1 MGSVLIIDA
10 EEDFAGQ
17 LAQAIRAQGLEPTVT
32 GDGKS
37 GLDMAHINIPEAIV
51 LCVELPGMSGYSIC
65 TKLKKDTTLKSVPLI
80 ITSAEATQETFEH
93 HKKLKTRAEEY
104 LKKPFPPSELVEV
117 LGRYV
122 QLGGGNGASEE
133 IISEDLS
140 IDADVPPATLP
151 DDEAFSGEEFPIEE
165 PSPPPPALRGRG
177 GGSALDQAISA
188 LASTGNLLSSAGVPD
203 AEVEEEEALTTV
215 GVVPQSVRDSAAQSA
230 ELNEL
235 RAQIRA
241 EQEARARAERDR
253 DQALANERATQAQ
266 LQSLS
271 QSQLPSAS
279 SQAPSASREVLALKK
294 EVNAKDHEIL
304 ELKDRLQTKEKQLL
318 SMRDRE
324 NELEG
329 QVVAGEERIEALER
343 DKIDLQGRIAAAEA
357 RANELQRSADAQIAD
372 LNQRLGQ
379 ASAHEAELDGALAA
393 MTTEAE
399 GLRGQLEQKAAQGEQ
414 LSLQVRALTSELTRV
429 SNQLSAANAESEDL
443 RAQLRQ
449 TQDTLAQTQRA
460 REEGESELESTRQ
473 ELHATRAGLADAEER
488 IGQAFEQIQHHQKVG
503 VQIRKAME
511 YSLKLLP
518 EELPEAQ
525 SVDVELS

>member
-17 LAQAIRAQGLEPTVT
+17 LAQALRANGLEPTVT
-32 GDGKS
+32 ADGKS

-65 TKLKKDTTLKSVPLI
+65 TKLKKDATLKSVPLI

-104 LKKPFPPSELVEV
+104 LKKPFPPSELVDV

-122 QLGGGNGASEE
+122 ALGGGNGVSEE

-165 PSPPPPALRGRG
+165 PSPPPPQLRGRSG
-177 GGSALDQAISA
+177 GAALDQAISA
-188 LASTGNLLSSAGVPD
+188 LASDGHLLSGAGMSGD
-203 AEVEEEEALTTV
+203 DLEEEEALTTV
-215 GVVPQSVRDSAAQSA
+215 GVVPQSVREGAATSA
-230 ELNEL
+230 ELAEL
-235 RAQIRA
+235 RAQIRN

-253 DQALANERATQAQ
+253 DQALANERAVQAQ
-266 LQSLS
+266 FQSLS
-271 QSQLPSAS
+271 QSQLPSAT

-294 EVNAKDHEIL
+294 EVNVKDHEIL
-304 ELKDRLQTKEKQLL
+304 ELKDRLQSKEKQLL

-329 QVVAGEERIEALER
+329 QVVAGEERIEILER
-343 DKIDLQGRIAAAEA
+343 EKVELHGRVAASDA
-357 RANELQRSADAQIAD
+357 RSTELQRSADAQISD

-379 ASAHEAELDGALAA
+379 ASAHEAELDGALAS
-393 MTTEAE
+393 MTAEAD
-399 GLRGQLEQKAAQGEQ
+399 GLRGQLEQKSAQGEQ

-429 SNQLSAANAESEDL
+429 SNQLSAANAEAEDL
-443 RAQLRQ
+443 RGQLRQ
-449 TQDTLAQTQRA
+449 TQDTLAQVQRA
-460 REEGESELESTRQ
+460 REGLESDLESTRL
-473 ELHATRAGLADAEER
+473 ELQATRAGLAEAEDR
-488 IGQAFEQIQHHQKVG
+488 VSQAFERIHDHEKAG
-503 VQIRKAME
+503 AQIRKALE

-518 EELPEAQ
+518 EEAPDPQ
-525 SVDVELS
+525 SVDVELG

>member
-17 LAQAIRAQGLEPTVT
+17 LAQALRSNGLEPTVT
-32 GDGKS
+32 ADGKS

-65 TKLKKDTTLKSVPLI
+65 TKLKKDATLKSVPLI

-122 QLGGGNGASEE
+122 ALGASNGASEE

-165 PSPPPPALRGRG
+165 PSPPPPQLRGRSG
-177 GGSALDQAISA
+177 GAALDQAISA
-188 LASTGNLLSSAGVPD
+188 LASDGHLLSGAGMSD
-203 AEVEEEEALTTV
+203 DLEEEEALTTV
-215 GVVPQSVRDSAAQSA
+215 GVVPMGVREGAATSA
-230 ELNEL
+230 ELAEL
-235 RAQIRA
+235 RVQLRN

-253 DQALANERATQAQ
+253 DQALANERAVQAQ
-266 LQSLS
+266 VQSLS
-271 QSQLPSAS
+271 QSQLPSAT

-294 EVNAKDHEIL
+294 EVNVKDHEIL

-318 SMRDRE
+318 AMRDRE

-329 QVVAGEERIEALER
+329 QVVAGEERIEILER
-343 DKIDLQGRIAAAEA
+343 EKVDLHGRVAASDA
-357 RANELQRSADAQIAD
+357 RSAELQRSADAQISD

-379 ASAHEAELDGALAA
+379 ASAHEAELDGALAS
-393 MTTEAE
+393 MTAEAD
-399 GLRGQLEQKAAQGEQ
+399 GLRGQLEQKSAQGEQ

-429 SNQLSAANAESEDL
+429 SNQLSAANAEAEDL

-449 TQDTLAQTQRA
+449 TQDTLAQVQRA
-460 REEGESELESTRQ
+460 REGLESDLESTRQ
-473 ELHATRAGLADAEER
+473 ELQATRAGLADAEDR
-488 IGQAFEQIQHHQKVG
+488 ISQAFERIHDHEKAG
-503 VQIRKAME
+503 AQIRKALE

-518 EELPEAQ
+518 EEAPDPQ
-525 SVDVELS
+525 SVDVELG